1 MSFVERQIDLTI
13 EYYKTGK
20 TMALKGHRVQL
31 SLLAMPSEAGG
42 KLSMRVYGLPL
53 SAINELL
60 AISNVANAA
69 IGRNILH
76 VDAGDAGKPLSR
88 IFTGGILHSWGDFT
102 QQPDVNLVIEA
113 SVQADA
119 GLTVVQPFSYKGSI
133 PVATVMQGFAKQ
145 EGWAFL
151 NNGVTGMMRNPV
163 FNGGLKDQY
172 ASCAQHAGIGCVVVA
187 GTMVIYPKGAPVN
200 SVGSDTMPI
209 LSPKSGMVGYPAVTN
224 QGINLRAIF
233 LPGMY
238 PSSPFEIRDSQIPT
252 ANRVWFAS
260 KVTHLLDSQT
270 PGGSWFTD
278 LESFTPT

>member
-20 TMALKGHRVQL
+20 TMTLKGHRVQL
-31 SLLAMPSEAGG
+31 ALVAMPSDAGG
-42 KLSMRVYGLPL
+42 QLSMRVFGLPL

-60 AISNVANAA
+60 AISNVANQA

-88 IFTGGILHSWGDFT
+88 IFTGAILHSWGDFT

-113 SVQADA
+113 SVQANA

-145 EGWAFL
+145 GGWAFL
-151 NNGVTGMMRNPV
+151 NNGVTGTLLNPV
-163 FNGGLKDQY
+163 FTGSLRDQIR
-172 ASCAQHAGIGCVVVA
+172 SCAAAVAIRYVVTP
-187 GTMVIYPKGAPVN
+187 GSTLVIYPKNGTATTSDSMPVLTPEA
-200 SVGSDTMPI
+200 G
-209 LSPKSGMVGYPAVTN
+209 LVGYPAFTQ
-224 QGINLRAIF
+224 QGITARSIF
-233 LPGMY
+233 LPDMY
-238 PSSPFEIRDSQIPT
+238 PSSPFQIQGSQIPM
-252 ANRVWFAS
+252 ANRVWFTHVA
-260 KVTHLLDSQT
+260 THLLDSQT

-278 LESFTPT
+278 LEAYAHV